1 MPPTVLF
8 VDDEPHVTQALKR
21 ALHKEPYEILSAA
34 SAEEALTVM
43 AGQPVDVVISDELM
57 PGMLGSE
64 FLALVY
70 RKYPDIVS
78 IMLTGHANLEVALR
92 AINEGHVYRL
102 LTKPC
107 NELELTV
114 TVRQAIQQKLLATES
129 RRLLK
134 KVKHQRSVLQ
144 ELEREHP
151 GISRLDRDG
160 AGTIVIDDA
169 DYDVD
174 NLIAQ
179 IHAELEDPERAIPD
193 GESEKRY

>member
-21 ALHKEPYEILSAA
+21 ALHKEPYAILCAA
-34 SAEEALTVM
+34 SAEEALDLM
-43 AGQPVDVVISDELM
+43 ARQPVDVVISDELM
-57 PGMLGSE
+57 PGMVGSE

-70 RKYPDIVS
+70 RKYPDIMS

-92 AINEGHVYRL
+92 AINEGHVYRF

-107 NELELTV
+107 NELELRLTI
-114 TVRQAIQQKLLATES
+114 RQAVQQRLLATES
-129 RRLLK
+129 RRLLR
-134 KVKHQRSVLQ
+134 KVRRQRMTLQ

-151 GISRLDRDG
+151 GISRLNRDG

-169 DYDVD
+169 RYDVD
-174 NLIAQ
+174 NLIEQ
-179 IHAELEDPERAIPD
+179 IHAELEDPERALPG
-193 GESEKRY
+193 GESEKR